1 MIFNYS
7 IQSYSYLLSH
17 SPGCFEQMKFLQ
29 RGKNI
34 WWIEL
39 CWGACQLHSTEHLLS
54 APDVITGHMT
64 IGDNIFTHLR
74 CKKSFS
80 IWAEAA
86 CQPDPHLSPNF
97 ALKTAECLLDIVLS
111 ASLRRVRSL
120 LSFVS
125 WCDWAR
131 WELMDKVIH
140 IEYLTSIIL
149 TKCNLNSHPKCH
161 HHLFQG
167 TI

>member
-1 MIFNYS
+1 MLWTNEISLKGKKCLMNWIVLRSVSVAFHWTPF
-7 IQSYSYLLSH
+7 IPQS
-17 SPGCFEQMKFLQ
+17 
-29 RGKNI
+29 RVD
-34 WWIEL
+34 
-39 CWGACQLHSTEHLLS
+39 A
-54 APDVITGHMT
+54 ITGHMT

-74 CKKSFS
+74 PKKSFS
-80 IWAEAA
+80 IRAEAA

-111 ASLRRVRSL
+111 VPLRRVASL
-120 LSFVS
+120 PCPDTE
-125 WCDWAR
+125 WDWAR

-149 TKCNLNSHPKCH
+149 TKCNLNSHLKCH
-161 HHLFQG
+161 HHLLRYR